1 MKIKRTPRRKAC
13 VATQGNLVA
22 VSKTPGSA
30 IRNLL
35 RLLAIQQGGTYEP
48 DNHGPEAA

>member
-1 MKIKRTPRRKAC
+1 MKRTPRRKAC

-22 VSKTPGSA
+22 IGKTPSAA

-35 RLLAIQQGGTYEP
+35 RLLAIQQGSTYQP